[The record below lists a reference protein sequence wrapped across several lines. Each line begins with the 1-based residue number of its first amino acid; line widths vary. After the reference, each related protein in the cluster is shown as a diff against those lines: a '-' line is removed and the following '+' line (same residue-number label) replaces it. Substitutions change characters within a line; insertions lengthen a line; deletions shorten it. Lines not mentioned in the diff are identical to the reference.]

1 VPDLLIRDFPAD
13 DLRRLDA
20 LATRLGLSRT
30 EYIRRRLKQ
39 DARRNASPVAVADL
53 ERFSDQFADL
63 ADQSVMR
70 QAWT

>member
-13 DLRRLDA
+13 DLKRLDA
-20 LATRLGLSRT
+20 LAAELGLSRT

-39 DARRNASPVAVADL
+39 DARRSSSPVALADL
-53 ERFSDQFADL
+53 QRFSERFADL
-63 ADQSVMR
+63 ANDDVMS